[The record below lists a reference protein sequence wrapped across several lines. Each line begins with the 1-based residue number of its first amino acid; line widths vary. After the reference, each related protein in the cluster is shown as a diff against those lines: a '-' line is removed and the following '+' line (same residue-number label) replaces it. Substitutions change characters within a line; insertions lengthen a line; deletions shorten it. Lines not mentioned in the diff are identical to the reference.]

1 MEDEYTVSGVVF
13 AGDDF
18 EPLKAEIV
26 VEYGVIASIEEKK
39 HVGNRWILPSFFNAH
54 THIADTVAMDYP
66 VSGSLSELVAP
77 PDGIK
82 HRILS
87 ESDPEYIISAMK
99 ATIGYMKSSA
109 TAGFLDFREG
119 GTSGVELL
127 NSALRGESIDGR
139 ILGRNGGEDI
149 ADGIGV
155 SSIKE
160 GRAAFETVDSI
171 KEEGKFVAFH
181 AGEKD
186 SLDVDGAIDM
196 DPDLLVHCT
205 HATDSQL
212 KRCADEGIAIAVC
225 PRSNWRLGVASGKNN
240 PPIKKMLDFGCKVLL
255 GTDNVMFV
263 QPDIFSEMS
272 FLSYVYG
279 VDAADIYRMAVDGSF
294 FFGEPYYIRE
304 GAPAK
309 FYAVD
314 SARFNTGFSKNPL
327 KTVVT
332 RINSSHLDK
341 DY

>member
-1 MEDEYTVSGVVF
+1 MEDEYTVSGIVF
-13 AGDDF
+13 AGRDL
-18 EPLKAEIV
+18 EAVKAEIV
-26 VEYGVIASIEEKK
+26 VKSGIITSVEEREN
-39 HVGNRWILPSFFNAH
+39 VDERWILPSFFNAH

-77 PDGIK
+77 PNGIK
-82 HRILS
+82 HRLLS
-87 ESDPEYIISAMK
+87 ESDPEYIISAMR

-119 GTSGVELL
+119 GISGVKLL
-127 NSALRGESIDGR
+127 KSALAGGNIDGR

-160 GRAAFETVDSI
+160 GVLAVEAAKRS
-171 KEEGKFVAFH
+171 KNSGKFVAFH

-186 SLDVDGAIDM
+186 ARDVDGAIDLN
-196 DPDLLVHCT
+196 PDLLVHCT

-212 KRCADEGIAIAVC
+212 KRCADEGIPIAVC
-225 PRSNWRLGVASGKNN
+225 PRSNWCLGVASGKNN
-240 PPIKKMLDFGCKVLL
+240 PPIHKMLDFGCKVLL

-272 FLSYVYG
+272 FLSFVYG
-279 VDAADIYRMAVDGSF
+279 VNAADIYRMAVDGSSL
-294 FFGEPYYIRE
+294 FGGPYYIRKS
-304 GAPAK
+304 APAR
-309 FYAVD
+309 FYVVN